1 MPDIMHYL
9 GIHAAPQ
16 RVYEALTTSEGIR
29 NWWTRDAV
37 LDAEVGGAGE
47 FAFYDRKSITRVRI
61 EELNSPLHV
70 RWQVISAVAG
80 GWAGTTITFDLRAEG
95 EGTVLSFAQRGFVE
109 ADEWYARTTTG
120 WAYYLVSLQQ
130 YLERGKGAPHPD
142 VDFAR
147 VIG

>member
-9 GIHAAPQ
+9 GIHAAQQ
-16 RVYEALTTSEGIR
+16 RVFHALTSIEGIR

-37 LDAEVGGAGE
+37 LDAEVGGSGE

-61 EELNSPLHV
+61 EELNPPLRV
-70 RWQVISAVAG
+70 RWQVVSAIAG
-80 GWAGTTITFDLRAEG
+80 GWTGTTITFELRAEG
-95 EGTVLSFAQRGFVE
+95 ENTVLLFAQRGFVE
-109 ADEWYARTTTG
+109 ADDWYARTTTG
-120 WAYYLVSLQQ
+120 WAYYLVSLKQ

-147 VIG
+147 VIE